1 MLVSHMYNI
10 RWETAFYPAGFII
23 SFAQQR
29 DSCNFLMHLI
39 TWKILA
45 FYFFMKTISY
55 ELRKSHC
62 WGRWCPSL
70 SIRRV
75 AAAHPSSGHIEP

>member
-45 FYFFMKTISY
+45 FYFFY
-55 ELRKSHC
+55 ENNLLRAKEE
-62 WGRWCPSL
+62 SL
-70 SIRRV
+70 LGKMVSFFIYTQ
-75 AAAHPSSGHIEP
+75 SSCCTSQLWPH